1 MEKWEL
7 WNFPNDGMCPSN
19 YQATNNGIYLPYHPP
34 PMYFSTVSLNPKW
47 KILPTNIQIP
57 FLGIILFGNFSSKS
71 MFFGAAVLHVN
82 PSEPKHVYV

>member
-1 MEKWEL
+1 MMACARQTIKQQTTVST
-7 WNFPNDGMCPSN
+7 FPTIPHRC
-19 YQATNNGIYLPYHPP
+19 
-34 PMYFSTVSLNPKW
+34 FSTVSLNPKW

-71 MFFGAAVLHVN
+71 MFFGAGVLHVN